1 MNAPSAM
8 TTQTIFSLVHP
19 QTGKLAFQIAALEDT
34 AGLEQVQRL
43 PYYSIL
49 LVTEG
54 AGKVQA
60 DFSAYELTQPA
71 MLFFSLY
78 QPHQISNQGSWKGWM
93 LHFHPDFFCIHKHQ
107 KEIACNGVLF
117 NNIYQTPLLL
127 LDTGEVTVFSQLIEQ
142 MQAEMQQSELAQYEL
157 LVSYLKILLIN
168 ATRLKVQ
175 QQPEARQAVTDRKEP
190 FILQTL
196 KDAIEQHYRQ
206 LHSASSYADLLNI
219 STKALAKLS
228 KVHFNKTLTD
238 LISERIVIEAKREL
252 YLTSK
257 PVKSIAYELGFS
269 DEYYF
274 SRFFKNNAE
283 VSPQQFRENVG
294 FTKAE

>member
-1 MNAPSAM
+1 M
-8 TTQTIFSLVHP
+8 TTQTVFTLVHP
-19 QTGKLAFQIAALEDT
+19 QTGRLAFQIAALEDT

-43 PYYSIL
+43 PYYAIL

-54 AGKVQA
+54 VGKVQA
-60 DFSAYELTQPA
+60 DFSTYDFSGPTL
-71 MLFFSLY
+71 LFFSLY
-78 QPHQISNQGSWKGWM
+78 QPHQISSQGAWKGWR
-93 LHFHPDFFCIHKHQ
+93 LNFHPDFFCIHKHQ
-107 KEIACNGVLF
+107 KEVACNGVLF
-117 NNIYQTPLLL
+117 NNIYQAPLMPLNSR
-127 LDTGEVTVFSQLIEQ
+127 EAANFSQLFEQ

-175 QQPEARQAVTDRKEP
+175 QQPEAQRAVADRKEP

-238 LISERIVIEAKREL
+238 LIAERIVIEAKREL

-274 SRFFKNNAE
+274 SRFFKNNAD

-294 FTKAE
+294 FARAE